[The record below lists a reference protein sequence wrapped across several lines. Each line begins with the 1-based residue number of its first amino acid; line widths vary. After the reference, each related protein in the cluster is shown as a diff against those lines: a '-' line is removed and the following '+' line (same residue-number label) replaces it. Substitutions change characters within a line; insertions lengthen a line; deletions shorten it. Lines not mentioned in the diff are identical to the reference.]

1 MPVYFILYF
10 CFLGRARRV
19 QVAWNDGEL
28 VESQEMY
35 NEAIR
40 MDSRLLDENFIW
52 LILRWPEQPLSMV
65 KALRASSKAPK
76 GSGLE
81 ALGLKT
87 LLSMP
92 REVI

>member
-1 MPVYFILYF
+1 MEWEE
-10 CFLGRARRV
+10 G
-19 QVAWNDGEL
+19 NL

-35 NEAIR
+35 TDAV
-40 MDSRLLDENFIW
+40 RLDPRLIDENFIW
-52 LILRWPEQPLSMV
+52 LILRWPEKPLSMV
-65 KALRASSKAPK
+65 KALRAASTAPK

-87 LLSMP
+87 LRNIP